1 MKIDSLYWSFPL
13 KGFEADLEKSMT
25 EFQAEKEKFEKAKED
40 DKFDN
45 TDKGILERRVNAVQ
59 FIWEKLWREFIEQ
72 KDK

>member
-1 MKIDSLYWSFPL
+1 
-13 KGFEADLEKSMT
+13 MT

-45 TDKGILERRVNAVQ
+45 TAKGILERRVNAVQ
-59 FIWEKLWREFIEQ
+59 FSWEKLWREFIGQ